1 MENKTYILKSNGK
14 EVKIGEAITVFKDS
28 KFETFFGKGSA
39 IILVKMTEAN
49 IPALLQEGIIIEK
62 PSDKEIPTDVDYYI
76 SKVANKLGWK
86 EKKFR
91 NYLEVLASI
100 NPIGAFN
107 ILLKAIAI
115 ELDKKYPD
123 HISKSENI
131 FIVSVFDGSIRQAD
145 KSHIRTYKHFSAF
158 RTREDAQFA
167 LHVLKNQ
174 FYYCFNDQSQG

>member
-1 MENKTYILKSNGK
+1 MENKTYILKESKK
-14 EVKIGEAITVFKDS
+14 EIKIGEVISILKSVDTPLGRVQSTLYVKVTKD
-28 KFETFFGKGSA
+28 
-39 IILVKMTEAN
+39 N
-49 IPALLQEGIIIEK
+49 IPILLQEGYIIEK
-62 PSDKEIPTDVDYYI
+62 SLEKEIPTDVDYYI

-145 KSHIRTYKHFSAF
+145 KSHIKTYKHFSAF

-167 LHVLKNQ
+167 LHILKNQ

>member
-14 EVKIGEAITVFKDS
+14 EVKIGETLHLS
-28 KFETFFGKGSA
+28 KIVNTPLGMEQSTLYVKVTEDK
-39 IILVKMTEAN
+39 IPILLK
-49 IPALLQEGIIIEK
+49 EGFIKEK

-115 ELDKKYPD
+115 ELDKKYPN

-145 KSHIRTYKHFSAF
+145 KSHIKTYKHFSAF

-167 LHVLKNQ
+167 LDVLKNQ

>member
-1 MENKTYILKSNGK
+1 MENKTYILKESKK
-14 EVKIGEAITVFKDS
+14 EIKIGEAISLLKSVDTPLGRVQSTLYVKVTKD
-28 KFETFFGKGSA
+28 
-39 IILVKMTEAN
+39 N
-49 IPALLQEGIIIEK
+49 IPILLEEGYIIEK

-115 ELDKKYPD
+115 ELDKKYPN

-145 KSHIRTYKHFSAF
+145 KSHIKTYKHFSAF

>member
-1 MENKTYILKSNGK
+1 MENKTYILKESKK
-14 EVKIGEAITVFKDS
+14 EIKIGEVISILKSVDTPLGRVQSTLYVKVTKD
-28 KFETFFGKGSA
+28 
-39 IILVKMTEAN
+39 N
-49 IPALLQEGIIIEK
+49 IPILLQEGYIIEK

-115 ELDKKYPD
+115 ELDKKYPN

-145 KSHIRTYKHFSAF
+145 KSHIKTYKHFSAF
-158 RTREDAQFA
+158 RTREDAKFA
-167 LHVLKNQ
+167 LDVLKNQ
-174 FYYCFNDQSQG
+174 FNYCFNDQSQG

>member
-14 EVKIGEAITVFKDS
+14 EVKIGEIIKAS
-28 KFETFFGKGSA
+28 KELEIPFGKGTTTVC
-39 IILVKMTEAN
+39 VKMTEDN
-49 IPALLQEGIIIEK
+49 IPILLEEGYIIEK

-115 ELDKKYPD
+115 ELDKKYPN

-145 KSHIRTYKHFSAF
+145 KSHIKTYKHFSAF

>member
-1 MENKTYILKSNGK
+1 MENKTYILKESKK
-14 EVKIGEAITVFKDS
+14 EIKIGEVISLLKSVDTPLGRVQSTLYVKVTKD
-28 KFETFFGKGSA
+28 
-39 IILVKMTEAN
+39 N
-49 IPALLQEGIIIEK
+49 IPILLEEGYIIEK
-62 PSDKEIPTDVDYYI
+62 PSNKEIPTDVDYYI

-115 ELDKKYPD
+115 ELDKKYPN

-145 KSHIRTYKHFSAF
+145 KSHIKTYKHFSAF

-167 LHVLKNQ
+167 LDVLKNQ
-174 FYYCFNDQSQG
+174 FIYCFNDQSQG

>member
-14 EVKIGEAITVFKDS
+14 EVKIGETIRAS
-28 KFETFFGKGSA
+28 KEIKVPFGTGMTT
-39 IILVKMTEAN
+39 IWIKMTEDS
-49 IPALLQEGIIIEK
+49 ISTLLQEGYIIEK

-145 KSHIRTYKHFSAF
+145 KSHIKTYKHFSAF

-174 FYYCFNDQSQG
+174 FIYCFNDQSQG

>member
-1 MENKTYILKSNGK
+1 MENKTYILKESKK
-14 EVKIGEAITVFKDS
+14 EIKIGEVISILKSVDTPLGRVQSTLYVKVTKD
-28 KFETFFGKGSA
+28 
-39 IILVKMTEAN
+39 N
-49 IPALLQEGIIIEK
+49 IPILLQEGYIIEK
-62 PSDKEIPTDVDYYI
+62 PSDKEIPTDVDYYV

-86 EKKFR
+86 EKEFR
-91 NYLEVLASI
+91 NYLDVLASI
-100 NPIGAFN
+100 SPIGAFN

-145 KSHIRTYKHFSAF
+145 KSHIKTYKHFSAF

-167 LHVLKNQ
+167 LHVLN
-174 FYYCFNDQSQG
+174 N

>member
-14 EVKIGEAITVFKDS
+14 EVKIGEVIEVFKDS

-39 IILVKMTEAN
+39 TILVKMTEAN

-115 ELDKKYPD
+115 ELDKKYPN

-145 KSHIRTYKHFSAF
+145 KSHIKTYKHFSAF

-167 LHVLKNQ
+167 LGCSKESVYLLL
-174 FYYCFNDQSQG
+174 

>member
-49 IPALLQEGIIIEK
+49 IPALLKEGIIIEK
-62 PSDKEIPTDVDYYI
+62 PSDKEIPIDVDYYV

-91 NYLEVLASI
+91 NYLEVLAII

-145 KSHIRTYKHFSAF
+145 KSHIKTYKHFSAF

-174 FYYCFNDQSQG
+174 FIYCFNDQSQG

>member
-1 MENKTYILKSNGK
+1 MENKTYILKESKKEINIGK
-14 EVKIGEAITVFKDS
+14 VISILKSVDTPLGRVQSTLYVKVTKD
-28 KFETFFGKGSA
+28 
-39 IILVKMTEAN
+39 N
-49 IPALLQEGIIIEK
+49 IPILLEEGYIIEK

-115 ELDKKYPD
+115 ELDKKYPN

-145 KSHIRTYKHFSAF
+145 KSHIKTYKHFSAF

>member
-1 MENKTYILKSNGK
+1 MENKTYILKESGK
-14 EVKIGEAITVFKDS
+14 EVKIGEIIRVS
-28 KFETFFGKGSA
+28 KETETPLGKGWTTVYVR
-39 IILVKMTEAN
+39 ITEDN
-49 IPALLQEGIIIEK
+49 IPVLLQEGIIVEK

-115 ELDKKYPD
+115 ELDKKYPN

-145 KSHIRTYKHFSAF
+145 KSHIKTYKHFSAF

>member
-14 EVKIGEAITVFKDS
+14 EVKIGDSIQVFESFGPFSKAVSSVYIKVTEDS
-28 KFETFFGKGSA
+28 
-39 IILVKMTEAN
+39 IPILLK
-49 IPALLQEGIIIEK
+49 EGLILEK

-107 ILLKAIAI
+107 ILFKAIAI
-115 ELDKKYPD
+115 ELDKKYPN

-145 KSHIRTYKHFSAF
+145 KSHIKTYKHFSAF
-158 RTREDAQFA
+158 RTREDAKFA
-167 LHVLKNQ
+167 LDVLKNQ
-174 FYYCFNDQSQG
+174 FIYCFNDQSQG

>member
-1 MENKTYILKSNGK
+1 MENKTYILKESKK
-14 EVKIGEAITVFKDS
+14 EIKIGEVIRILKSVDTPLGRVQSTLYVKVTKD
-28 KFETFFGKGSA
+28 
-39 IILVKMTEAN
+39 N
-49 IPALLQEGIIIEK
+49 IPILLEEGYIIEK

-115 ELDKKYPD
+115 ELDKKYPN

-145 KSHIRTYKHFSAF
+145 KSHIKTYKHFSAF